1 MTAVLDPA
9 APKGTRTPPTRRRVT
24 GVLTDQR
31 VALAAIVI
39 VLFVGF
45 GVANPMF
52 FNSQFVI
59 YPLLR
64 DTATFTVVGLAQ
76 MCALSIGH
84 MNLAVGRMAAV
95 AAMAAGFCF
104 ERLHMGLVP
113 GSLIGLTTGALVGA
127 LTGWIIVKSQVNS
140 FVVTLAMDFALLG
153 LVSLTYT
160 TFTDAAAFTTK
171 PPGMDTLGNGS
182 LGGYCIGNLCGAPV
196 IPLLVFPALVAL
208 IAVRY
213 LYGWTRLGREL
224 LSTGASLR
232 ASRLSGIPSDRR
244 VIQAHTISGLLAGL
258 AGLMLAVASG
268 SFSAAVGSE
277 FMIPSFLGPVL
288 GGTLLTGG
296 AVSVL
301 GTMLGTMLTLVI
313 RQGLTVQ
320 GIGLETLNIALGF
333 VLLLALSTQRLR
345 TVTWRPWRRSRA

>member
-1 MTAVLDPA
+1 MTTVL
-9 APKGTRTPPTRRRVT
+9 GQTPPKNTDTPTTRRRVV
-24 GVLTDQR
+24 GMLTDQR
-31 VALAAIVI
+31 MALGVIVI

-45 GVANPMF
+45 GIINPMF
-52 FNSQFVI
+52 FNGPFVV

-95 AAMAAGFCF
+95 SAMAAGFSF

-113 GSLIGLTTGALVGA
+113 GSLIGLAVGALVGA
-127 LTGWIIVKSQVNS
+127 FTGWIIVKSQVNS

-153 LVSLTYT
+153 LVSITYT
-160 TFTDAAAFTTK
+160 TFTSAAAFTTK
-171 PPGMDTLGNGS
+171 PPGMATLGNGS
-182 LGGYCIGNLCGAPV
+182 LGDYCIGNLCGAPNV
-196 IPLLVFPALVAL
+196 PLLVFPALVAL
-208 IAVRY
+208 IAVQY
-213 LYGWTRLGREL
+213 LYGLTRVGREL

-232 ASRLSGIPSDRR
+232 VSRLSGIPSDRR
-244 VIQAHTISGLLAGL
+244 IIQAHTISGLLAGL
-258 AGLMLAVASG
+258 AGIMLAVASG
-268 SFSAAVGSE
+268 SFSAAIGSE

-288 GGTLLTGG
+288 GGTLLVGG

-301 GTMLGTMLTLVI
+301 GTLLGTMLTLVI
-313 RQGLTVQ
+313 RQGLSVQ
-320 GIGLETLNIALGF
+320 GFGLETLNITLGF
-333 VLLLALSTQRLR
+333 VLLVALSTQRLR